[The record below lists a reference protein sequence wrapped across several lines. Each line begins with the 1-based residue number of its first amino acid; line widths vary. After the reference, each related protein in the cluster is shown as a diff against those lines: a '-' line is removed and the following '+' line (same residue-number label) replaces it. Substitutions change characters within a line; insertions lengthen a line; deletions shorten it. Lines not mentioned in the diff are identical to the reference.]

1 MPDNTRL
8 DSPGVSLALAR
19 SRSTRIAHVTCD
31 LQLSIPEDHRQDVHG
46 RISVEFSLS
55 DVASPLLFDFRQPS
69 SHLIAMVVNQHASAV
84 RPDRGHISI
93 PANLLVAGP
102 NLVTFQFLAGS
113 APLNRRDDLVFSLF
127 VPARASEVFPCFD
140 QPDLKARWRLTLN
153 VPAGWEAV
161 SNTSAIARLAL
172 PLGDRFE
179 FAETVPLP
187 TYLLAFAAGRLR
199 IDTVDASPLPIRIF
213 HREPDTER
221 LTASLQTI
229 AEQHL
234 HALGWLERYTAIS
247 YPFGKLD
254 VVLIP
259 AFQFSGMEHPGAI
272 FYNAD
277 SLLLDDRATESR
289 HLARANLIAHETAHM
304 WFGDLV
310 TMTWFDD
317 VWMKEVFASLMAAK
331 VVEPAYPQMNH
342 DLRFLLQHHPPAYEI
357 DRTGGTHAIRQ
368 PLDHLAD
375 AGSLY
380 GPMIYQKAPIA
391 LRQLE
396 ILMGEE
402 ALRDGLR
409 EYLTTYAFGHAAWPQ
424 LLSIL
429 ELRTAHDVAA
439 WSRTWIEEPGL
450 PSLEIEV
457 QTNGDGEP
465 GVRLC
470 QTDSRLRGL
479 TWPQRTQVVHGRGAV
494 AGCVD
499 VDVAATV
506 TLIDELSGDNLPEW
520 MVPVGG
526 PGYGRPRLARDTVT
540 ALTSE
545 SGRDVAEPVGR
556 ASVVLALWEVMLD
569 GHLSPAVHLQ
579 TLQRYLTAESDSLIL
594 QVLLDQIRTIFWRFL
609 APDARLQ
616 AASQLEP
623 LLRRG
628 LKQAS
633 LMSERAAWFAAFRA
647 IAVTRAGVAWLDDLW
662 SRRIQIDGLPLSDD
676 DEVAMGIELCL
687 RLPARAGEI
696 MTEQI
701 GRTGNPDHR
710 ARLEFIAPALA
721 PRHAVRA
728 AFFEGLHEAT
738 RRSRE
743 AWVVDAMRYLHH
755 PLRAVES
762 AALVRPALDM
772 LQTIHATGDI
782 FFPKKWMDATLSGH
796 QSRAVA
802 SEVRKFLDTR
812 PPDFPSRLA
821 ALVRAS
827 GDLLFRA
834 AAILEPSASDRG

>member
-1 MPDNTRL
+1 MPDNTSL

-19 SRSTRIAHVTCD
+19 ARAGRVSDVTYD
-31 LQLSIPEDHRQDVHG
+31 LELSIPEDPGHDVRG
-46 RISVEFSLS
+46 RLRVGFHLTDAS
-55 DVASPLLFDFRQPS
+55 SPLLFDFQGPRAD
-69 SHLIAMVVNQHASAV
+69 LVAVVVNHHAGAV
-84 RPDRGHISI
+84 APERGHISL
-93 PANLLVAGP
+93 PANQLVPGQ
-102 NLVTFQFLAGS
+102 NTVTFQFLAGS
-113 APLNRRDDLVFSLF
+113 APLNRRANLVFSLF

-140 QPDLKARWRLTLN
+140 QPDMKARWRLALN
-153 VPAGWEAV
+153 LPAGWNAV
-161 SNTSAIARLAL
+161 SNSATTAHIATRL
-172 PLGDRFE
+172 GERFE

-199 IDTVDASPLPIRIF
+199 IDTVDAGPLPIRIF

-229 AEQHL
+229 AEQHW
-234 HALGWLERYTAIS
+234 HALGWLELYTAIA
-247 YPFGKLD
+247 YPFDKLD

-259 AFQFSGMEHPGAI
+259 SFQFGGMEHPGAI

-277 SLLLDDRATESR
+277 SLLLDDGATESR

-331 VVEPAYPQMNH
+331 LVEPAYPQMNH
-342 DLRFLLQHHPPAYEI
+342 NLRFLLQHHPPAYEI

-368 PLDHLAD
+368 PLDNLAD

-409 EYLTTYAFGHAAWPQ
+409 EYLTTYAFGNAAWPQ

-429 ELRTAHDVAA
+429 QQRTKRDVAA

-450 PSLEIEV
+450 PSFQIEV
-457 QTNGDGEP
+457 QANGDG
-465 GVRLC
+465 GQDVRLC
-470 QTDSRLRGL
+470 QTDSQQRGL
-479 TWPQRTQVVHGRGAV
+479 TWPQRTQVVHGRGTV
-494 AGCVD
+494 AGSVD
-499 VDVAATV
+499 VDVSAPL

-526 PGYGRPRLARDTVT
+526 PGCGRPRLAPGTVS

-545 SGRDVAEPVGR
+545 SGRDVSEPVGR

-569 GHLSPAVHLQ
+569 GHLAPALHLQ
-579 TLQRYLTAESDSLIL
+579 ALQRHLTTESESLIL
-594 QVLLDQIRTIFWRFL
+594 QVLLDQIRSVFWRFL
-609 APDARLQ
+609 APNARPH
-616 AASQLEP
+616 AAGQLEP
-623 LLRRG
+623 LLRKG
-628 LKQAS
+628 LKHATTT
-633 LMSERAAWFAAFRA
+633 SERAAWFAAFRSIA
-647 IAVTRAGVAWLDDLW
+647 ITSEGVAWLDDLW

-676 DEVAMGIELCL
+676 DEVAIAIELCL
-687 RLPARAGEI
+687 RLPPRAGEI

-701 GRTGNPDHR
+701 GRTGNPDHK
-710 ARLEFIAPALA
+710 ARLGFIAPALD
-721 PRHAVRA
+721 PHHAVRA
-728 AFFEGLHEAT
+728 AFFEGLHNIEQ
-738 RRSRE
+738 RRRE
-743 AWVVDAMRYLHH
+743 AWVLDAMRHLHH
-755 PLRAVES
+755 PLRATES

-772 LQTIHATGDI
+772 LQTIHDTGDI
-782 FFPKKWMDATLSGH
+782 FFPKRWVDATLSGH
-796 QSRAVA
+796 HTGAVA
-802 SEVRKFLDTR
+802 SEVRRFLETR
-812 PPDFPSRLA
+812 PPDFPPRLA

-834 AAILEPSASDRG
+834 AAILEPSTSA